1 MPSRFSPAVEQ
12 AIADIC
18 YCYDNQRAT
27 AALPLLQKA
36 ARAGDGDA
44 AFLLARCLGGPAYR
58 WKYHAFPEDAHAEEL
73 LLQWSVRQG
82 SAMGVLGALRA
93 DVLTDQLEAE
103 MPFPSLKAAWEA
115 VRTMAEEGC
124 AFAASLIGDSY
135 YWGDMLRI
143 EKPDMDGML
152 RPERIAWLR
161 DNLNACIPWYEQ
173 AVRGGM
179 GMAAR
184 NLFRLYLEGEEE
196 LVRPF
201 PQEAWHLC
209 RTCAEMGFPE
219 WQARWGRR
227 LRERGQA
234 STGADWSLKAA
245 RQGQLDA
252 WYDVGLLYQEG
263 TMVRRNVPFALECYE
278 RCMEDPTHAECRN
291 RAGEI
296 LFLGRGG
303 MEKDYARAVGYFEEA
318 QALGS
323 DWSSPY
329 LGLCYLLGQGCDQEP
344 ERARPLLE
352 QTSRPSNYRL
362 YGLGLMYADG
372 IGVKEDV
379 RKGVGFLRE
388 AADNGFL
395 PAKEELK
402 RFRRSLFGRWVHR
415 SEEEEEEK
423 RKK

>member
-1 MPSRFSPAVEQ
+1 MANWFSPAVEQ
-12 AIADIC
+12 GIADIW
-18 YCYDNQRAT
+18 YCYDDSKAQRTLPALQE
-27 AALPLLQKA
+27 AAA
-36 ARAGDGDA
+36 AGDGDA
-44 AFLLARCLGGPAYR
+44 SFLLARCCGGPAYR
-58 WKYHAFPEDAHAEEL
+58 WKYHSFREDAHQEDL
-73 LLQWSVRQG
+73 LLRQSIRQG
-82 SAMGVLGALRA
+82 SALGVLGALRA
-93 DVLTDQLEAE
+93 DVLTAE
-103 MPFPSLKAAWEA
+103 VEGEIPFPSLRAAWEQ
-115 VRTMAEEGC
+115 VRDIAKDGC

-143 EKPDMDGML
+143 EKPDMDAML
-152 RPERIAWLR
+152 RPERLSWLR
-161 DNLNACIPWYEQ
+161 DSLNACIPWYEQ
-173 AVRGGM
+173 AIRGGM
-179 GMAAR
+179 GLAAR

-201 PQEAWHLC
+201 PQEAWHVC
-209 RTCAEMGFPE
+209 RTCAEMGFPD

-234 STGADWSLKAA
+234 AAGADWSLKAA

-252 WYDVGLLYQEG
+252 WYDIGLLYQEG
-263 TMVRRNVPFALECYE
+263 RMVRRNVPYALECYE
-278 RCMEDPTHAECRN
+278 RCMADPTHADCRN

-303 MEKDYARAVGYFEEA
+303 MEKDYARAVGYFEDA

-329 LGLCYLLGQGCDQEP
+329 LGLCYLLGWGCDQEP

-352 QTSRPSNYRL
+352 QTSRVSNYRL

-372 IGVKEDV
+372 LGVREDV
-379 RKGVGFLRE
+379 RKGVEFLQQ

-395 PAKEELK
+395 PAREELK

-415 SEEEEEEK
+415 PDDEDES
-423 RKK
+423 